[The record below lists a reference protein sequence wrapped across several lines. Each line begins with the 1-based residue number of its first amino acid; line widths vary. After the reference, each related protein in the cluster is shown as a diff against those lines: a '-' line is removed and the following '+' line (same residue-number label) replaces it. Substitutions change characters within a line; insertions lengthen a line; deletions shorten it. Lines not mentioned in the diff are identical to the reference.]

1 MSKSILGIEFG
12 AGRLKAAQMK
22 NGVLERFM
30 LFDMP
35 EDTVHG
41 DTLVAFDA
49 LSQFLN
55 ENVRKQFKVRNVALV
70 VPSSKCYVRRLSLP
84 AMTVDQLKVNLP
96 YEFRDVIT
104 EDKYNYIYDYS
115 VFGIKTNEDGKPK
128 EMDLMAAAVSRET
141 IENYTEM
148 FARAHMK
155 LVKAAPQELA
165 MGALV
170 RKVSNTAKEG
180 DFAALDLGW
189 SGTRVNI
196 YRNGIYEVTR
206 SIDTGLSDVANAIAD
221 TLGCDPHIAAVYLND
236 NKDNILNSDEC
247 KAIYASIGV
256 EVTRAI
262 NYYTYE
268 NRDNTLEHLYYCG
281 HGAGVAPMIAE
292 LSSSIPLTLI
302 PFSELS
308 DQYSEG
314 NAITDGPCAV
324 GICLE

>member
-22 NGVLERFM
+22 NDTLEHFQ

-35 EDTVHG
+35 EDAVHG
-41 DTLVAFDA
+41 DALVAFDA
-49 LSQFLN
+49 LSQFLKT
-55 ENVRKQFKVRNVALV
+55 EVRKQFKAKEVALV
-70 VPSSKCYVRRLSLP
+70 VPSSNCYVRRLSLP
-84 AMTVDQLKVNLP
+84 AMTVEQLKVNLP
-96 YEFRDVIT
+96 YEFRDVIV
-104 EDKYNYIYDYS
+104 EDKNNYIYDYL
-115 VFGIKTNEDGKPK
+115 VIGMKKNEDDKPV
-128 EMDLMAAAVSRET
+128 EMDLLAAAVSKET
-141 IENYTEM
+141 IDKYTEM
-148 FARAHMK
+148 FARVHMK

-165 MGALV
+165 LGALL
-170 RKVSNTAKEG
+170 RKVSETAGEG

-206 SIDTGLSDVANAIAD
+206 SIDTGLRDVVNAIAD
-221 TLGCDPHIAAVYLND
+221 TLGCDPHIAATYLND
-236 NKDNILNSDEC
+236 NKDDVLNSDAC
-247 KAIYASIGV
+247 KAVYTSIGV

-268 NRDNTLEHLYYCG
+268 NRDNTLENLYYCG

-292 LSSSIPLTLI
+292 LSNSIPLTLV
-302 PFSELS
+302 PFSQLS
-308 DQYSEG
+308 NQYSDN
-314 NAITDGPCAV
+314 NALTDGPCAV